1 MVTRNDVA
9 KHAGVSVAVVSYVIN
24 NKNNVKESTRR
35 RVLQSIKELG
45 YNPNLA
51 ARSLKTK
58 RTNQFGVLFN
68 NLGNPFETG
77 ISLGLEAKAREY
89 GQSLIFQTFV
99 REEEEKLKTIFMGRT
114 DGLILLGQSFQPET
128 VEYFDRLGIPIISI
142 TSPVEAHPS
151 VKIVDIDWHQ
161 AMLDIL
167 KHLQQNG
174 HRKVGFIGSRM
185 RDHHLHYRYQQFLRA
200 VKDTGME
207 FQEDWLLLAD
217 GRLETAYME
226 MSGKLDSSSRLPFS
240 AIVCANDLMAIGV
253 LSACKD
259 KGTNV
264 PEELSIIGCE
274 NILMASH
281 TTPAVTTIH
290 YPRRLIGF
298 TAIECM
304 MKAVDKESTKP
315 EGATLAY
322 HLEVRDSSG
331 RRQGDFSGLVRKPP
345 FLNL

>member
-1 MVTRNDVA
+1 MITRNDVA

-24 NKNNVKESTRR
+24 NKNIVKESTRR

-114 DGLILLGQSFQPET
+114 DGLILLGQSLQAET
-128 VEYFDRLGIPIISI
+128 VEYFDRLNIPLFSI
-142 TSPVEAHPS
+142 TTPVEAHPS
-151 VKIVDIDWHQ
+151 IKIVDINWHQ

-174 HRKVGFIGSRM
+174 HRKIGFIGSRM

-200 VKDTGME
+200 IQETGME
-207 FQEDWLLLAD
+207 FQEDWLLQAD
-217 GRLETAYME
+217 GRLESAQSE
-226 MSGKLDSSSRLPFS
+226 MGGRLDLQPRLPFT
-240 AIVCANDLMAIGV
+240 AIVSANDLMAIGV

-259 KGTNV
+259 KGIQV
-264 PEELSIIGCE
+264 PDELSIIGCE
-274 NILMASH
+274 DILMASH
-281 TTPAVTTIH
+281 TTPTMTTIH

-298 TAIECM
+298 KAIECI
-304 MKAVDKESTKP
+304 MKAVDKADGEAA
-315 EGATLAY
+315 GATLDY
-322 HLEVRDSSG
+322 NLELRESTG
-331 RRQGDFSGLVRKPP
+331 RHS
-345 FLNL
+345 

>member
-58 RTNQFGVLFN
+58 RTNQLGVLFN

-114 DGLILLGQSFQPET
+114 DGLILLGQSLRPET
-128 VEYFDRLGIPIISI
+128 IEYFDHLGIPIFSV
-142 TSPVEAHPS
+142 TTPVEAHPS
-151 VKIVDIDWHQ
+151 VKIVDIDWQQ

-167 KHLQQNG
+167 KHLRQNG
-174 HRKVGFIGSRM
+174 HDKIGFVGSRM
-185 RDHHLHYRYQQFLRA
+185 EDHHLHYRYRQFLQA
-200 VKDTGME
+200 VKEIGVQFE
-207 FQEDWLLLAD
+207 EDWLLRAD
-217 GRLETAYME
+217 GRLESAYAE
-226 MSGKLDSSSRLPFS
+226 MSGKLESLSRLPFS

-253 LSACKD
+253 LSACKE
-259 KGTNV
+259 KGMKI
-264 PEELSIIGCE
+264 PDELSIIGCE
-274 NILMASH
+274 DILMASH

-298 TAIECM
+298 KAIECM
-304 MKAVDKESTKP
+304 MKAVDKESTEA

-322 HLEVRDSSG
+322 HFEKRGSTGHLS
-331 RRQGDFSGLVRKPP
+331 
-345 FLNL
+345 

>member
-1 MVTRNDVA
+1 MITRNDVA

-89 GQSLIFQTFV
+89 GQSLIFQTFE

-114 DGLILLGQSFQPET
+114 DGLILLGQSLNPET
-128 VEYFDRLGIPIISI
+128 AEYFDRLGIPLFSI
-142 TSPVEAHPS
+142 TTPVQAHPA
-151 VKIVDIDWHQ
+151 IRILDIDWYQ
-161 AMLDIL
+161 AMRDVLR
-167 KHLQQNG
+167 HLQQNG
-174 HRKVGFIGSRM
+174 HFRVGFIGSRM
-185 RDHHLHYRYQQFLRA
+185 KDHHLHYRYQQFLRA
-200 VKDTGME
+200 VKETGMQFE
-207 FQEDWLLLAD
+207 EDWLLLAD
-217 GRLETAYME
+217 GRLEAAYLE
-226 MSGKLDSSSRLPFS
+226 MSGRLGANPRLPFS

-259 KGTNV
+259 KVMAV

-290 YPRRLIGF
+290 YPRRLSGF
-298 TAIECM
+298 MAIDNI
-304 MKAVDKESTKP
+304 MKAANKEEPAVWEDELTY
-315 EGATLAY
+315 ELV
-322 HLEVRDSSG
+322 VRDSSG
-331 RRQGDFSGLVRKPP
+331 PVS
-345 FLNL
+345 